1 MEYGC
6 QHKEGGHVTT
16 RRAQTSHE
24 SRELILAA
32 AAELFAGKGYR
43 QTTFV
48 YAAMR
53 SGISRGSIPWH
64 FGSKEGLLLA
74 VLERSMETFRTG
86 LTEEPQGVEAGLRH
100 LTSGVEALF
109 AVPTTKLFEDIL
121 LPVEQPLNR
130 DELLMLLD
138 TATGACRAARV
149 ALADNGQVTIWDG
162 DVPASELATTYRRRL
177 RLTTKQGA
185 QTRALQQTVGTLN
198 SLDQSP
204 IRLGS
209 ITSADRTWTYI
220 LFLTPDTT
228 KVIACT
234 GVRRRG
240 SEDD

>member
-1 MEYGC
+1 
-6 QHKEGGHVTT
+6 VTT

-48 YAAMR
+48 YVAMR

-64 FGSKEGLLLA
+64 FGSKQGLLLA

-130 DELLMLLD
+130 DEGDASASPRNKVPKPEPFSRRSTLS
-138 TATGACRAARV
+138 TASINPRSGSA
-149 ALADNGQVTIWDG
+149 
-162 DVPASELATTYRRRL
+162 P
-177 RLTTKQGA
+177 
-185 QTRALQQTVGTLN
+185 
-198 SLDQSP
+198 SP
-204 IRLGS
+204 QPMEPGP
-209 ITSADRTWTYI
+209 TSCFSHR
-220 LFLTPDTT
+220 PPP
-228 KVIACT
+228 
-234 GVRRRG
+234 R
-240 SEDD
+240 S